1 MSIQR
6 SVFLEILK
14 DSYSAYYS
22 IVELEEGELPLAFRA
37 DYKARDEQYFFT
49 KSAKIWGNE
58 KNEFAYVFSA
68 PRFDPALIERCV
80 DWAWEDGIPRVKPHK
95 EHQCTNI
102 KVVFVAD
109 SLDEETKKAV
119 KKQSRTKN
127 YRFGLHGFSNL
138 LTGAVDLSDSSSVTN
153 REGHEL
159 SPYFRK
165 LFAARE

>member
-1 MSIQR
+1 MSIPR
-6 SVFLEILK
+6 SVFLEVLK

-22 IVELEEGELPLAFRA
+22 IAENGEGELPLAFRA
-37 DYKARDEQYFFT
+37 DYKARDEQYFFI

-68 PRFDPALIERCV
+68 PQFDPALVQRCA

-102 KVVFVAD
+102 KVIFVAD
-109 SLDEETKKAV
+109 SMDEETGKAV
-119 KKQSRTKN
+119 KKLSRTKN
-127 YRFGLHGFSNL
+127 YRFGLYGFSNL
-138 LTGAVDLSDSSSVTN
+138 LAGAVNLSDSSSVTN

-159 SPYFRK
+159 SSYFRK
-165 LFAARE
+165 LFAVRE